1 MPLSGTFG
9 RFDDEIEMVELE
21 GSPEFKVDIFQI
33 QVDKVVFPD
42 GHSIITW
49 HLDAWTAFKF
59 DLGRYADILLNVFL
73 VILIFYF
80 PGGYIGTLFLPLP
93 SPTPSS
99 TALITIAS
107 STPCLTSRL

>member
-1 MPLSGTFG
+1 MNKMKNNAIVGNISH
-9 RFDDEIEMVELE
+9 FDNEIEMVELE

-42 GHSIITW
+42 GHGIITW

-80 PGGYIGTLFLPLP
+80 PGGYIGTLFL
-93 SPTPSS
+93 
-99 TALITIAS
+99 A
-107 STPCLTSRL
+107 